1 MCKDLEREL
10 FRNVSPLESRFVFFY
25 SKNMQKINKYLF
37 LKINFHFFAR
47 STAPFNK
54 IELTDERANFQWF
67 LSSLLVPLRR
77 DFAPFKTSPFHQ
89 QTINDDSEMRLSI
102 ASMLIRLKVENDRK
116 QMFSVI
122 FEGPISNRG
131 KVRLN

>member
-1 MCKDLEREL
+1 MNCSEILAHRKAGLCFIIR
-10 FRNVSPLESRFVFFY
+10 
-25 SKNMQKINKYLF
+25 KIYKKNKYLF
-37 LKINFHFFAR
+37 LKIKFHFSVR
-47 STAPFNK
+47 STTPFNK
-54 IELTDERANFQWF
+54 IELKDERANFQWF